1 MTETAISANLNI
13 SALILNAGP
22 VVKLVL
28 IILFLL
34 SVTCWA
40 IILLKSLKFRKLWK
54 SSKSFLDIFWEEK
67 RLDSVS
73 SVLREHTASPAA
85 KIFRAGYM
93 ELMKVARDYEKD
105 DLPFS
110 VSRLEIIERALRR
123 AESVEISLMERHL
136 NFLATT
142 GSAAPFIGLFGT
154 VWGIMNS
161 FQRIGVMGTANL
173 AVVAPGVSE
182 ALIATAIGLAAAIP
196 AVIFYNVFVEKVK
209 RMSQETESMIL
220 EFLNIAERG
229 LRRQIGEKS

>member
-1 MTETAISANLNI
+1 MTESAIAANLNI
-13 SALILNAGP
+13 SSLIYQAGP

-28 IILFLL
+28 IILFFL
-34 SVTCWA
+34 SVSCWA
-40 IILLKSLKFRKLWK
+40 IILFKGLKFRKLMK
-54 SSKSFLDIFWEEK
+54 SSKSFFHIFWEEK

-73 SVLREHTASPAA
+73 SVLREHEKSPAA
-85 KIFRAGYM
+85 RVFRAGYM
-93 ELMKVARDYEKD
+93 ELMKVAKDYEKD
-105 DLPFS
+105 RLPFS

-123 AESVEISLMERHL
+123 AESVEISSMERHL

-161 FQRIGVMGTANL
+161 FQRIGTMGTANL

-196 AVIFYNVFVEKVK
+196 AVIFYNVFVEKIK
-209 RMSQETESMIL
+209 RHSQETESMIL
-220 EFLNIAERG
+220 EFINIAERG
-229 LRRQIGEKS
+229 LRRQTGEKH